1 MTRSFTARL
10 VRPDSSTLVYD
21 VTGDGP
27 PLVLVSGLGGTA
39 AFWKPFARQLSDQF
53 TILSYDHAGIARS
66 TRGAAPANI
75 TRFSEDVQ
83 ALAETAFPGEAIT
96 LLGHSMGGIVAQH
109 LASTRPSLVSRLI
122 LSGTWLEADSYM
134 QAQFAF
140 RRALMERAP
149 GLYAGFQRL
158 ISRAP
163 DLEPTSDDAWAGLVQ
178 PDDGISPEEIA
189 TFSERVD
196 VILQFSG
203 KTLAPCLTMPCLV
216 LGARDDQVIPF
227 RHQRAV
233 HEAIPGSVL
242 SALDYGGHFYPN
254 ARAEMTARHVLD
266 WVRMPSGA

>member
-1 MTRSFTARL
+1 
-10 VRPDSSTLVYD
+10 
-21 VTGDGP
+21 
-27 PLVLVSGLGGTA
+27 
-39 AFWKPFARQLSDQF
+39 
-53 TILSYDHAGIARS
+53 
-66 TRGAAPANI
+66 
-75 TRFSEDVQ
+75 
-83 ALAETAFPGEAIT
+83 
-96 LLGHSMGGIVAQH
+96 
-109 LASTRPSLVSRLI
+109 
-122 LSGTWLEADSYM
+122 
-134 QAQFAF
+134 
-140 RRALMERAP
+140 MERAP